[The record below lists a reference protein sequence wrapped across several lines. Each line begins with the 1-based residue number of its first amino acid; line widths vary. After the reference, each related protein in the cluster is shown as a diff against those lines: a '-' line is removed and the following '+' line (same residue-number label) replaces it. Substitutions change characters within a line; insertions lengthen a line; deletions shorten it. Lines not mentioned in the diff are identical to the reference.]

1 MRLTGNC
8 ISRVLRREAWY
19 FCDMPSPSK
28 PSLLES
34 LRRQSDAMRTQE
46 TAARKPFEAAVKSI
60 DSNLLRTYRWL
71 DEVLGHLE
79 VIHPVAAHKFKL
91 GDLLTLNQPRFERGF
106 VSFRRGAYAGF
117 DVLTYVEMFY
127 RLAGTDPFIL
137 RVNPAAASGI
147 EERLRAAPM
156 QFQYQTEQDPQRIV
170 RYGVFHVQ
178 PIISASV
185 LFQPDYARQ
194 VVAVT
199 LRNVDRFESVLLEF
213 APDRIDE
220 AALEDLVKLMLGEEN
235 GFLRRAPLALIKPR
249 ADGLEA
255 APETPPAPFA

>member
-1 MRLTGNC
+1 
-8 ISRVLRREAWY
+8 
-19 FCDMPSPSK
+19 MPSPSK

-34 LRRQSDAMRTQE
+34 LRSKSDEMRARE
-46 TAARKPFEAAVKSI
+46 TAARQPFEAAVKSI
-60 DSNLLRTYRWL
+60 DSGLWRAFRWL
-71 DEVLGHLE
+71 DEALGHLE
-79 VIHPVAAHKFKL
+79 VIRPTAAHVFKL
-91 GDLLTLNQPRFERGF
+91 GDILTLRRPRFERGF
-106 VSFRRGAYAGF
+106 VTFRRGAYAGF

-137 RVNPAAASGI
+137 RVNPAAANGV

-156 QFQYQTEQDPQRIV
+156 QFQYQTEQDAQRIV
-170 RYGVFHVQ
+170 RYGLFHVQ
-178 PIISASV
+178 PVISASV
-185 LFQPDYARQ
+185 RFEPDYSRQ

-249 ADGLEA
+249 VDEPRTV
-255 APETPPAPFA
+255 PEKPPAQDA